1 MPARSHAK
9 YMTVATTSAEIGPKG
24 ATTLRNTIRDR
35 DVRLRP
41 SAR

>member
-24 ATTLRNTIRDR
+24 ATALRNTARDR
-35 DVRLRP
+35 EAGFRP
-41 SAR
+41 PAR